1 MSIEHLQE
9 LIRSCK
15 TPIALQLNPDLER
28 VSPKIRKNFTDL
40 YGDCP
45 MSRAETLRYHGS
57 QLISLAAG
65 KLPAV
70 LLRADCYLRCGFMG
84 MDVLSNLVNM
94 AKNQG
99 MYTIIDARTVYP
111 DVWVGGEVNAD
122 GVTVMPYIGSDCCAV
137 SEGKAAFAAVRTA
150 NPSAA
155 QLQNLMAG
163 DRKLYAAA
171 AGQMAR
177 HGAALLVEMGYS
189 LDIKEL
195 RRRAEK
201 SFLLLTGCDG
211 ENALPAF
218 DDYGHGALLADGD
231 LQYAEKPAEAID
243 EAIRRMKQLV
253 PVL

>member
-177 HGAALLVEMGYS
+177 HGAALLVETGYS

-195 RRRAEK
+195 RRPR
-201 SFLLLTGCDG
+201 G
-211 ENALPAF
+211 EELPPA
-218 DDYGHGALLADGD
+218 HGL
-231 LQYAEKPAEAID
+231 
-243 EAIRRMKQLV
+243 RR
-253 PVL
+253 

>member
-1 MSIEHLQE
+1 MSDSEHDWLRPE
-9 LIRSCK
+9 
-15 TPIALQLNPDLER
+15 E
-28 VSPKIRKNFTDL
+28 
-40 YGDCP
+40 
-45 MSRAETLRYHGS
+45 ETES
-57 QLISLAAG
+57 E
-65 KLPAV
+65 
-70 LLRADCYLRCGFMG
+70 
-84 MDVLSNLVNM
+84 
-94 AKNQG
+94 
-99 MYTIIDARTVYP
+99 TIIDARTVYP

-177 HGAALLVEMGYS
+177 HGAALLVETGYS

>member
-15 TPIALQLNPDLER
+15 TPLALQLNPDLER
-28 VSPKIRKNFTDL
+28 VSPKIRKTFTDL

-171 AGQMAR
+171 AAR
-177 HGAALLVEMGYS
+177 LCSWRRATRSISRSCAAA
-189 LDIKEL
+189 
-195 RRRAEK
+195 RRRASSCSRAATVRMPSPPSTTTATAPSSRTATSSTPK
-201 SFLLLTGCDG
+201 SPL
-211 ENALPAF
+211 
-218 DDYGHGALLADGD
+218 
-231 LQYAEKPAEAID
+231 KPSTRPSAG
-243 EAIRRMKQLV
+243 
-253 PVL
+253 

>member
-1 MSIEHLQE
+1 M
-9 LIRSCK
+9 
-15 TPIALQLNPDLER
+15 
-28 VSPKIRKNFTDL
+28 
-40 YGDCP
+40 
-45 MSRAETLRYHGS
+45 
-57 QLISLAAG
+57 
-65 KLPAV
+65 
-70 LLRADCYLRCGFMG
+70 
-84 MDVLSNLVNM
+84 
-94 AKNQG
+94 
-99 MYTIIDARTVYP
+99 
-111 DVWVGGEVNAD
+111 
-122 GVTVMPYIGSDCCAV
+122 

-177 HGAALLVEMGYS
+177 HGAALLVETGYS

-231 LQYAEKPAEAID
+231 LQYAEKSSFSLTSLWLSSTPKSPLKPSTRPSAG
-243 EAIRRMKQLV
+243 
-253 PVL
+253 

>member
-84 MDVLSNLVNM
+84 MDVLAYVVNM
-94 AKNQG
+94 AKAQG
-99 MYTIIDARTVYP
+99 LYTIVDARTAFPAVY
-111 DVWVGGEVNAD
+111 VEGGIRAD
-122 GVTVMPYIGSDCCAV
+122 GVTVTPYPGSDVCRV
-137 SEGKAAFAAVRTA
+137 GEDKSVFAAVRTG
-150 NPSAA
+150 NPSAPEI
-155 QLQNLMAG
+155 QNLLSG
-163 DRKLYAAA
+163 DRRLYLAATD
-171 AGQMAR
+171 QMVR
-177 HGAALLVEMGYS
+177 HGAALMAETDYV
-189 LDIKEL
+189 LDVKEL
-195 RRRAEK
+195 RSRAPK
-201 SFLLLTGCDG
+201 AFLLLLGCDG

-218 DDYGHGALLADGD
+218 DDYGRGALLGD
-231 LQYAEKPAEAID
+231 DTLQYADADAVQ
-243 EAIRRMKQLV
+243 AAVRQLKQLV
-253 PVL
+253 TVL

>member
-28 VSPKIRKNFTDL
+28 VSPKIRRNFTDL

-70 LLRADCYLRCGFMG
+70 LLQADCYLRCGFMG

-94 AKNQG
+94 ARNQG
-99 MYTIIDARTVYP
+99 MYTIIDARTVSP

-137 SEGKAAFAAVRTA
+137 PEGKSAFAAVRTA
-150 NPSAA
+150 NPSAS

-163 DRKLYAAA
+163 DRRLYVAAA
-171 AGQMAR
+171 EQLAR
-177 HGAALLVEMGYS
+177 NGAALLVETGYS

-211 ENALPAF
+211 ENAIPAF
-218 DDYGHGALLADGD
+218 DDYGHGALLADD
-231 LQYAEKPAEAID
+231 AIQYAEKPAEAID

>member
-155 QLQNLMAG
+155 RCRTSWPVTASSMPPPPGRWRATARLCSWRRAT
-163 DRKLYAAA
+163 RSISRSCAAA
-171 AGQMAR
+171 
-177 HGAALLVEMGYS
+177 
-189 LDIKEL
+189 
-195 RRRAEK
+195 RRRASSCSRAATVRMPSPPSTTMATAPSSRTATSSTPK
-201 SFLLLTGCDG
+201 SPL
-211 ENALPAF
+211 
-218 DDYGHGALLADGD
+218 
-231 LQYAEKPAEAID
+231 KPSTRPSAG
-243 EAIRRMKQLV
+243 
-253 PVL
+253 